1 MRQGFCIELTVYPFI
16 PVGEVQEAERELE
29 ELDAAGSSP
38 ASDINPLPASVDVL
52 RKLNLLHFNR

>member
-1 MRQGFCIELTVYPFI
+1 MLICQQEMTDKRRVRQGFCIELTLYPFI

-38 ASDINPLPASVDVL
+38 ASDAGPV
-52 RKLNLLHFNR
+52 